1 MQKSNHT
8 LIAEIL
14 DLVQPA
20 LDAPLTILPAA
31 ACNGKHVPP
40 FSPAAPALILGIA
53 SVDQLAQIHSL
64 LVGFYAG
71 GQELALISG
80 FDQTG
85 MCVETVTVDSL
96 NARSHCGEAALYI
109 PAVSTDASFDTFQE
123 VIAHLRAP
131 EGCPWDRKQTHISL
145 RSGLLSEVY
154 EVLDALDSGN
164 ITSLREELGDLL
176 LQIVMQAQ
184 IAREAG
190 EFSMVEVVQGIS
202 RKLVHRHPH
211 VFGEVQV
218 EVSENVL
225 AMWEEIK
232 AGEREQNGEA
242 QEKGMLDGVSLSY
255 PALAQADEYQDR
267 VSRVGFDWDA
277 IDGVWDKVFE
287 ELNELQQAQGKQEQT
302 AELGDMLFALVN
314 LARWLKID
322 AESALRETNQRFRRR
337 FRFVEEGARKEG
349 RSLQEMTLAEM
360 DAYWD
365 EAKRAEKGENGWQ
378 ATA

>member
-1 MQKSNHT
+1 MMLKSNHS

-14 DLVQPA
+14 DLVQPV
-20 LDAPLTILPAA
+20 LEAPLTILPAA

-40 FSPAAPALILGIA
+40 FSPDAPALILGIT
-53 SVDQLAQIHSL
+53 SVSQLAQIQSL
-64 LVGFYAG
+64 LDGFYAD
-71 GQELALISG
+71 GQALTLISG
-80 FDQTG
+80 LDQPQKI
-85 MCVETVTVDSL
+85 VETVTVESL
-96 NARSHCGEAALYI
+96 AAGSPSGEVALYV
-109 PAVSTDASFDTFQE
+109 PAIGTDASFDAFQE

-131 EGCPWDRKQTHISL
+131 DGCPWDRKQTHLSL

-164 ITSLREELGDLL
+164 MRSLREELGDLL

-184 IAREAG
+184 IARETGA
-190 EFSMVEVVQGIS
+190 FSMVEIVQGIS

-211 VFGEVQV
+211 VFGAVQV
-218 EVSENVL
+218 DGAENVL

-232 AGEREQNGEA
+232 AGEREQNGDA

-267 VSRVGFDWDA
+267 VSRVGFDWDT
-277 IDGVWDKVFE
+277 IDGVWAKVFE
-287 ELNELQQAQGKQEQT
+287 ELNELQQAQGLQEQT

-322 AESALRETNQRFRRR
+322 PESALRETNQRFRRR
-337 FRFVEEGARKEG
+337 FRFVEAGARKEG

-365 EAKRAEKGENGWQ
+365 EAKRLEKDE
-378 ATA
+378 